1 MQCMKFVLKF
11 KRFLLKGAP
20 VVGGRGG
27 VGVVKSIKI
36 LMLHSAA
43 YICGASRDEV
53 TPGLA

>member
-1 MQCMKFVLKF
+1 MKFVLKF

-53 TPGLA
+53 TPGQA